1 MKLND
6 LLVQKL
12 GGKSDK
18 VVTPEPVTSV
28 KGSGRENFARFLEK
42 AAEVIEHGQAFT
54 TQHIKKS

>member
-12 GGKSDK
+12 GGKADK
-18 VVTPEPVTSV
+18 VVTSEPVTPV

-42 AAEVIEHGQAFT
+42 AAEVIEHGQVFQT
-54 TQHIKKS
+54 PNPKKS

>member
-12 GGKSDK
+12 GGNAEK
-18 VVTPEPVTSV
+18 VVKPEPVAPV

-42 AAEVIEHGQAFT
+42 AAEVIERGQVFQNPT
-54 TQHIKKS
+54 PKKS